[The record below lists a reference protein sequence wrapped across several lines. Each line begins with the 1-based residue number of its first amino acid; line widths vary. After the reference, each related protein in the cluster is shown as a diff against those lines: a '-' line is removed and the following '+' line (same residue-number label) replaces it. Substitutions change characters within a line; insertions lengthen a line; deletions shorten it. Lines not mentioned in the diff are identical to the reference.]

1 MNHRTAPSG
10 SESDFHCSGAPLWQ
24 DLLLQKSIE
33 GGESRMTIVK
43 VIAIVAVA
51 AASLSLG
58 ACASKPKPAPVSAS
72 YSK

>member
-1 MNHRTAPSG
+1 MPIFIVGRRPSG
-10 SESDFHCSGAPLWQ
+10 RIEG
-24 DLLLQKSIE
+24 LQKSTE

>member
-1 MNHRTAPSG
+1 MTIFVVPR
-10 SESDFHCSGAPLWQ
+10 GAPVKN
-24 DLLLQKSIE
+24 DCLQKSTE
-33 GGESRMTIVK
+33 GGESRMNIVK
-43 VIAIVAVA
+43 IIAIVAVA

>member
-1 MNHRTAPSG
+1 
-10 SESDFHCSGAPLWQ
+10 
-24 DLLLQKSIE
+24 
-33 GGESRMTIVK
+33 MTIVK

-58 ACASKPKPAPVSAS
+58 ACASKPKRAPVSAS

>member
-1 MNHRTAPSG
+1 VEKADA
-10 SESDFHCSGAPLWQ
+10 EIDDFRCSRRKACHIE
-24 DLLLQKSIE
+24 LLNLSIE
-33 GGESRMTIVK
+33 GGEPRMTIVK

-58 ACASKPKPAPVSAS
+58 ACASKPKPAPAPVS

>member
-1 MNHRTAPSG
+1 LFRAATLSKFLSAIR
-10 SESDFHCSGAPLWQ
+10 
-24 DLLLQKSIE
+24 KK

-43 VIAIVAVA
+43 IIAIVAVA
-51 AASLSLG
+51 ATSLSLG